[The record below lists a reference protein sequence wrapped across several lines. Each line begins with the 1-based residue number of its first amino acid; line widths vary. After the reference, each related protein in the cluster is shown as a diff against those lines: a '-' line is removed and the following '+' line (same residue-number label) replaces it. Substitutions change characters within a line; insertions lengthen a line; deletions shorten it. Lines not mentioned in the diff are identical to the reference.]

1 LIRLLIA
8 DDHPLVRAGIRRILE
23 GCNDIQ
29 VVGEAEQA
37 ADLVSVCRELGV
49 QVVLADVSM
58 PGPGIIQVLT
68 TLQTELP
75 EVRTLVLSMHPEE
88 QYALRVLRAGAAG
101 YLTKAHAPEEL
112 LIAIRKAA
120 QGGVYVSPTLAETL
134 ARTLG
139 APAEEARA
147 ELSDREFQ
155 VLQLLAKGHTMK
167 GIAARLELSPKTVST
182 YRARI
187 LEKLRLGST
196 ADLIRY
202 ALEHGLHNPM

>member
-23 GCNDIQ
+23 GRNDIH
-29 VVGEAEQA
+29 VVGEADQA
-37 ADLVSVCRELGV
+37 ADLVSVCRELQV

-112 LIAIRKAA
+112 LVAILKAA

-155 VLQLLAKGHTMK
+155 VLQLLARGHSMK

-202 ALEHGLHNPM
+202 ALEHGLHHPM